1 MELST
6 ANHVSLDED
15 NSEGYMWHRHVLRA
29 CGLSYQEYEASGN
42 GGQFIMV
49 LPELDLTVAFTA
61 GNYGQYGIWR
71 KFRDELVTQF
81 VLPAVVNP

>member
-1 MELST
+1 ME
-6 ANHVSLDED
+6 
-15 NSEGYMWHRHVLRA
+15 RA
-29 CGLSYQEYEASGN
+29 ADSKPEMDGA
-42 GGQFIMV
+42 
-49 LPELDLTVAFTA
+49 ELDLTVAFTA